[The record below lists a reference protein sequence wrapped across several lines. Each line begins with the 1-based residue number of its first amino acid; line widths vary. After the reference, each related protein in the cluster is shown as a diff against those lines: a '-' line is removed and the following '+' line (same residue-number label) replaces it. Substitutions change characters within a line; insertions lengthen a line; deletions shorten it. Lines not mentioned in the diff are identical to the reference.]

1 MYSESNNERP
11 IVSILLPAYNVAQF
25 LSQCLDSI
33 VNQSYQCLQVIV
45 VDDGSQDNTLE
56 IAKSFAEKYPFVEVH
71 HQENKGV
78 ASARNKLISLAKGDY
93 VLFVDSDDW
102 IEKDMIECLLK
113 TLDETQAD
121 IAVCGFIKESG
132 GVATTCPIVNKEFL
146 LEGAENVMKALL
158 FHKELNGSLWNKMVP
173 REFYEGLTFRKDIW
187 YGEDC
192 LFFWQALNRGVDKIC
207 FMNECFYH
215 YRMNNQSISHEK
227 FNFKKMSGH
236 EVWKQINTDVQ
247 KKWPSLSDLGK
258 AAYAVSDMWLL
269 YYAALDYY
277 AVDET
282 IMMYQKNVKHNLR
295 LIYKSGLIAKKKFL
309 FAILVS
315 VNYSLA
321 SKVIRKIG

>member
-1 MYSESNNERP
+1 M
-11 IVSILLPAYNVAQF
+11 
-25 LSQCLDSI
+25 
-33 VNQSYQCLQVIV
+33 NQSYQCLQVIV

-56 IAKSFAEKYPFVEVH
+56 IAKSFAEKYPFVEVY

-102 IEKDMIECLLK
+102 IEKNMIECLLK

-132 GVATTCPIVNKEFL
+132 GVATTCPIVNKEYV

-158 FHKELNGSLWNKMVP
+158 FHKELNGSLCNKMVP

-236 EVWKQINTDVQ
+236 EVWKQINRDVDF
-247 KKWPSLSDLGK
+247 KWPSLQYIARATYVQQDI
-258 AAYAVSDMWLL
+258 MLL
-269 YYAALDYY
+269 YYAANAGYKCDDKLNEIRENVRKNIGFMKKAGMSNYHRLFLGY
-277 AVDET
+277 ALGYAYSF
-282 IMMYQKNVKHNLR
+282 ISMMIKHN
-295 LIYKSGLIAKKKFL
+295 
-309 FAILVS
+309 
-315 VNYSLA
+315 
-321 SKVIRKIG
+321 